1 VVGHVEYAGLIPK
14 VETLAAQIA
23 ADDLLI
29 VESRNAGGDTH
40 VFGLPLA
47 YIYARNVLTLD
58 SPRPDKAAFAAFVQ
72 WARTRYKRV
81 LFMGG
86 GGTDL
91 LSHSY
96 GVEAIWTDRYQI
108 PEFESAL
115 NALPR
120 RVRHKEFEY
129 SIYEFVAP
137 AARSEGAF
145 DLDVGT
151 SDDVHV
157 LRFRAKETSE
167 GRTFRWTARASAIS
181 VPSIAATAREVTL
194 VLSDGG
200 RPAAAPVADVEVFLH
215 NQLLGRIEVDG
226 PFRSYT
232 LQIPPDLAS
241 RAAAATDPV
250 ELRLITTQW
259 NPSRVLGTSDDREL
273 GVMLDRVTIK

>member
-1 VVGHVEYAGLIPK
+1 
-14 VETLAAQIA
+14 
-23 ADDLLI
+23 
-29 VESRNAGGDTH
+29 

-58 SPRPDKAAFAAFVQ
+58 SPRPDKAAFAAFVE

-91 LSHSY
+91 LSHRY

-108 PEFESAL
+108 PEFESSL

-120 RVRHKEFEY
+120 MVRYKEFEY

-157 LRFRAKETSE
+157 LRFRAKERSE
-167 GRTFRWTARASAIS
+167 GRTFRWTGRVSAIS
-181 VPSIAATAREVTL
+181 VPSMPATAREVTL

-241 RAAAATDPV
+241 RAAAAADPV
-250 ELRLITTQW
+250 ELRLVTTQW
-259 NPSRVLGTSDDREL
+259 NPSLVLGTSDDREL